1 MSEIPL
7 HKRKKSPLDVQHNI
21 NKIRREI
28 TLDLMETFG
37 YSKQKFER
45 HIRKATAFI
54 KDDEDRQARE
64 DQLRQREE
72 GFDVMFIEHER
83 VRILDLVC
91 EISTHIRR
99 ANTIYPTY
107 MCEWMERRM
116 ELTRAMEA
124 CNALQDELQ
133 YIAETLPADKNKY
146 MNIVLELEGEYRGI
160 RALRQSNNR
169 LLKGLK
175 DYSE

>member
-7 HKRKKSPLDVQHNI
+7 HKRKKSALDIQHNI
-21 NKIRREI
+21 YKIRREL

-45 HIRKATAFI
+45 HVKKAVAFI
-54 KDDEDRQARE
+54 QDEEQRKERE
-64 DQLRQREE
+64 DQLRRREE
-72 GFDVMFIEHER
+72 GFDLMFIEHER
-83 VRILDLVC
+83 VRVLDMVC
-91 EISTHIRR
+91 EISTHIRK
-99 ANTIYPTY
+99 ANTIFPTY
-107 MCEWMERRM
+107 MSEWMERRL

-146 MNIVLELEGEYRGI
+146 MNIVLELEGEFKGI
-160 RALRQSNNR
+160 RALRQSDNR
-169 LLKGLK
+169 LLKKLK
-175 DYSE
+175 DN

>member
-7 HKRKKSPLDVQHNI
+7 HKRKKSSLDVQHNI
-21 NKIRREI
+21 YKIRREI
-28 TLDLMETFG
+28 TLNLMETFG

-45 HIRKATAFI
+45 HVKKAVAFI
-54 KDDEDRQARE
+54 HNDEDRKARE

-72 GFDVMFIEHER
+72 GFDLMFIEHER
-83 VRILDLVC
+83 VRILDMVC
-91 EISTHIRR
+91 EISTHIRK
-99 ANTIYPTY
+99 ANTIYPSY
-107 MCEWMERRM
+107 MCEWLERRM

-146 MNIVLELEGEYRGI
+146 MNIVLELEGEFRGI
-160 RALRQSNNR
+160 RALRQADNR
-169 LLKGLK
+169 LLKNLK
-175 DYSE
+175 DKEE